1 MRATVCF
8 DCCGERAA
16 AAASQAAAARTL
28 RLVIMNE
35 ILGHIRPPGIE
46 GIVRRMIPRG
56 PVACCRDVV
65 DVSGIFAEASPWILH
80 IVKVVRTEHMASQAP
95 AFGEALVEHVHGS

>member
-1 MRATVCF
+1 
-8 DCCGERAA
+8 
-16 AAASQAAAARTL
+16 
-28 RLVIMNE
+28 MNE

-56 PVACCRDVV
+56 PVARCRDVV

-80 IVKVVRTEHMASQAP
+80 IVKVVRAEHMASQAP
-95 AFGEALVEHVHGS
+95 AFGEALVEHVHGSGADLVDRADIPAEVMMARSVRARERD